1 MTGAVRTVIQS
12 ASVKP
17 GFQEGPSYKLQATS
31 FKLKS

>member
-17 GFQEGPSYKLQATS
+17 GFQEGPSYKLQASSCKQRT
-31 FKLKS
+31 